1 MGCAA
6 SSQDAPPAIDPPPSA
21 PPSAPRSSEQR
32 ATEQLPASFANEKPR
47 ASKSAKYSDE
57 DLWRQSYG
65 AEYGAAPASRVSAA
79 SMQTSAA
86 LDDGR
91 DFKSG
96 RQPTAWEKF
105 ARRASRKLSRKGVH
119 AAVTEAIGGRPS
131 NAAPVEGSSLGG
143 GAQEREMARGDS
155 FFGSFRR
162 SRKAS
167 KRVAPDEAE
176 MRVATLDAQTVQD
189 DYAPDSPDLAPRKPK
204 RQPAENRKSS
214 VRFSQL
220 EADESSAGPSKES
233 T

>member
-119 AAVTEAIGGRPS
+119 AAVTEAIGAVSYTHLTLPT
-131 NAAPVEGSSLGG
+131 
-143 GAQEREMARGDS
+143 
-155 FFGSFRR
+155 
-162 SRKAS
+162 
-167 KRVAPDEAE
+167 KRIV
-176 MRVATLDAQTVQD
+176 
-189 DYAPDSPDLAPRKPK
+189 
-204 RQPAENRKSS
+204 
-214 VRFSQL
+214 
-220 EADESSAGPSKES
+220 
-233 T
+233 

>member
-47 ASKSAKYSDE
+47 ASKSARYSDE
-57 DLWRQSYG
+57 DLWRASYA
-65 AEYGAAPASRVSAA
+65 AEYGAAPAGRASAA

-119 AAVTEAIGGRPS
+119 AAVAVEAAATRRQRRRRGCRPRRAAMDASVLTQRAFGR
-131 NAAPVEGSSLGG
+131 GS
-143 GAQEREMARGDS
+143 RPIRG
-155 FFGSFRR
+155 RW
-162 SRKAS
+162 
-167 KRVAPDEAE
+167 
-176 MRVATLDAQTVQD
+176 
-189 DYAPDSPDLAPRKPK
+189 RKP
-204 RQPAENRKSS
+204 RCGRRDLGQR
-214 VRFSQL
+214 RC
-220 EADESSAGPSKES
+220 PSG
-233 T
+233 

>member
-47 ASKSAKYSDE
+47 ASKSARYSDE
-57 DLWRQSYG
+57 DLWRASYA
-65 AEYGAAPASRVSAA
+65 AEYGAAPAGRASAA

-105 ARRASRKLSRKGVH
+105 ARRASRKLQTARNEKRERLKSIRQSCAITPSD
-119 AAVTEAIGGRPS
+119 AAGLAVELG
-131 NAAPVEGSSLGG
+131 AAP
-143 GAQEREMARGDS
+143 
-155 FFGSFRR
+155 
-162 SRKAS
+162 
-167 KRVAPDEAE
+167 
-176 MRVATLDAQTVQD
+176 
-189 DYAPDSPDLAPRKPK
+189 PDLARTLSDPAMPSPAKKKP
-204 RQPAENRKSS
+204 
-214 VRFSQL
+214 L
-220 EADESSAGPSKES
+220 
-233 T
+233 